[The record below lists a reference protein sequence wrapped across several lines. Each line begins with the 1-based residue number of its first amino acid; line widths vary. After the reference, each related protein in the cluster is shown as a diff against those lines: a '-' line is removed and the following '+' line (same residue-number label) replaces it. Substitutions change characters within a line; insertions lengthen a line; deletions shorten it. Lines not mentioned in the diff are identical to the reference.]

1 MKTIV
6 PDSVKAAAIS
16 NPNYP
21 KFERIM
27 KRAYGSD
34 WELVTHEEA
43 AVNKARTEYAK
54 KTR

>member
-6 PDSVKAAAIS
+6 SDSVKAAVIS
-16 NPNYP
+16 SPNYP
-21 KFERIM
+21 KIERIM

-43 AVNKARTEYAK
+43 AADKARKEYAK
-54 KTR
+54 KGR